1 MSLKDQLKILVVDDT
16 STSRGLISQ
25 ALETIGIG
33 KVGYAD
39 DGGSALKHVQAA
51 PVHLVISDFNM
62 PGMNGLDLLKALRTT
77 PATRSV
83 GFILITGKATKELID
98 TGRSL
103 GMNNFLKKPF
113 TQQEFRSC
121 LEAVVGRL

>member
-1 MSLKDQLKILVVDDT
+1 MSIKDQLKILVVDDM
-16 STSRGLISQ
+16 STSRGLVSQ
-25 ALETIGIG
+25 ALEAIGIG

-39 DGGSALKHVQAA
+39 DGNSALKHMQSDPA
-51 PVHLVISDFNM
+51 HLVISDFNM
-62 PGMNGLDLLKALRTT
+62 PGMNGLELLRALRTNA
-77 PATRSV
+77 ATRSV
-83 GFILITGKATKELID
+83 GFILITGKATQDLID

-113 TQQEFRSC
+113 TQQEFRAC